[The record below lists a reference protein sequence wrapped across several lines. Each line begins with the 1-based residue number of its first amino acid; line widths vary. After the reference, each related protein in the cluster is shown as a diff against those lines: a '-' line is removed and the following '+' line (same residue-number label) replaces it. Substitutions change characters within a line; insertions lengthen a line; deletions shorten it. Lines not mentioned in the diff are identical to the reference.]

1 MGAIAFDRLVSLLLV
16 AFAAS
21 AAPHASFI
29 PPPIRCNCLFA
40 SAGAEKTEVALSG
53 SDVGAQTTGNVSSF

>member
-21 AAPHASFI
+21 AAPHASFT
-29 PPPIRCNCLFA
+29 PP
-40 SAGAEKTEVALSG
+40 AGAEKAEVALSG
-53 SDVGAQTTGNVSSF
+53 SGVGAQTTGNVSSFRY